1 MAHAA
6 SGFPGHRSVKSGGE
20 CTRHKWRPSE
30 SIKTRSRFD
39 GQRHGCE
46 FGPPDSSIYS
56 PSLAPWL
63 FLRPLPSPS
72 LSLFYLSRFN
82 MSSDTDSSCSSY
94 VSSQATPV
102 KSQQDIEMEFIR
114 NKRMAA
120 QSGVKGKYTKRNV
133 CPHFSFQSLQQVLF
147 TLFPLVAPL
156 RNARPHPR
164 NALLAVPKKL
174 LSGVVDPMA
183 SVHSATHVVY
193 VSPSSARS
201 TFVVG
206 AGVYALLNLTN
217 VSLLLGV

>member
-1 MAHAA
+1 
-6 SGFPGHRSVKSGGE
+6 
-20 CTRHKWRPSE
+20 
-30 SIKTRSRFD
+30 
-39 GQRHGCE
+39 
-46 FGPPDSSIYS
+46 
-56 PSLAPWL
+56 
-63 FLRPLPSPS
+63 
-72 LSLFYLSRFN
+72 
-82 MSSDTDSSCSSY
+82 
-94 VSSQATPV
+94 
-102 KSQQDIEMEFIR
+102 
-114 NKRMAA
+114 MAA